1 MTTITFKEDIKIKK
15 SKFKDILD
23 LKDYLEKH
31 FYFTKLMEL
40 DESEITPKIRKR
52 MEETKKMDASN
63 FVNI

>member
-15 SKFKDILD
+15 FKFKDILD

>member
-1 MTTITFKEDIKIKK
+1 MTTITFKKDIKIKK

-52 MEETKKMDASN
+52 MEETKKMDATN

>member
-15 SKFKDILD
+15 SKFKNILD

-40 DESEITPKIRKR
+40 DDKEITLETKR
-52 MEETKKMDASN
+52 RMSETKKLGTSY